1 MSPAKQA
8 EVGNIAAARRVAD
21 VMHRGV
27 ISCSP
32 DTPALK
38 AAMIMAAHRVHAV
51 VVTAPAT
58 LPRLVTDTEVAS
70 ALYSETLWMIRVDE
84 IATSAPLV
92 GLDDSLAYALAR
104 MHESASTHA
113 VAVDRAY
120 KPLGVISVIDLV
132 EALE

>member
-1 MSPAKQA
+1 
-8 EVGNIAAARRVAD
+8 
-21 VMHRGV
+21 
-27 ISCSP
+27 
-32 DTPALK
+32 
-38 AAMIMAAHRVHAV
+38 
-51 VVTAPAT
+51 
-58 LPRLVTDTEVAS
+58 
-70 ALYSETLWMIRVDE
+70 
-84 IATSAPLV
+84 V